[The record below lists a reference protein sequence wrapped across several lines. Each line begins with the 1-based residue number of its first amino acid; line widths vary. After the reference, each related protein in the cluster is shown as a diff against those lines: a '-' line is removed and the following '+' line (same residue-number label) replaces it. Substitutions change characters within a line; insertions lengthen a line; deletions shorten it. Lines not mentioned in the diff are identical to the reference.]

1 MAGLTTGKNVAVI
14 ERDRTTRNQKV
25 PSDIS
30 RLGQEYRKL
39 FIQQSTSDMP
49 DDDENFPPTILWGER
64 FDIVAVL
71 CHWKD
76 FAGTFECNLNIDGV
90 DVPNTTFSSSD
101 FSESTLSGKILTE
114 PVPYKSTSTITVKV
128 VNSSDIEEWEAI
140 FYMRE
145 VL

>member
-1 MAGLTTGKNVAVI
+1 MAGNRTGRNVAVDQ
-14 ERDRTTRNQKV
+14 RDRSTRDQQT
-25 PSDIS
+25 PSDIG
-30 RLGQEYRKL
+30 RLGQDFRKL
-39 FIQQSTSDMP
+39 FVQQSTSDMP
-49 DDDENFPPTILWGER
+49 DDGENFPPTILWGER

-76 FAGTFECNLNIDGV
+76 FTGTFECNLNIDEV
-90 DVPNTTFSSSD
+90 DVPNTTFKNTD
-101 FSESTLSGKILTE
+101 FSESTLSGIIFTE